1 MESKY
6 NFRELMKERHSCR
19 KFQSKKIP
27 EEVLKDIISI
37 SLMSPS
43 WCNSQP
49 WTIYVATGNTLEEIR
64 KEWISKNKEK
74 VKGYAD
80 INPGHRTD
88 FSERSQAT
96 MAKFF
101 KIGDNLTNK
110 NELEESNA
118 DFFNAQAMVYLTLN
132 KGHQPYSV
140 LDLGGIEMAIMLA
153 AKDHGVDSIPAYTTI
168 MYPDVLRKY
177 LKISDKEDIVIGVA
191 LGYEEK
197 CDANDYRANKFKIDE
212 VCKFIDEI

>member
-6 NFRELMKERHSCR
+6 NFKELMKERHSCR
-19 KFQSKKIP
+19 KYQSKPIP

-37 SLMSPS
+37 SLMAPS

-49 WTIYVATGNTLEEIR
+49 WTIYVATGNTLEDIR

-177 LKISDKEDIVIGVA
+177 MKISDKEDIVIGVA

-197 CDANDYRANKFKIDE
+197 SPLNDLRSEKLTIEEACHFFN
-212 VCKFIDEI
+212 

>member
-101 KIGDNLTNK
+101 NIRDNLTNK

-118 DFFNAQAMVYLTLN
+118 DFFNA
-132 KGHQPYSV
+132 
-140 LDLGGIEMAIMLA
+140 
-153 AKDHGVDSIPAYTTI
+153 
-168 MYPDVLRKY
+168 
-177 LKISDKEDIVIGVA
+177 
-191 LGYEEK
+191 
-197 CDANDYRANKFKIDE
+197 
-212 VCKFIDEI
+212 

>member
-43 WCNSQP
+43 QCNSQP

-177 LKISDKEDIVIGVA
+177 MKISDKEDIVIGVA

-197 CDANDYRANKFKIDE
+197 SPLNDLRSEKLTIEEACHFFN
-212 VCKFIDEI
+212 

>member
-43 WCNSQP
+43 WWNSQP

-177 LKISDKEDIVIGVA
+177 MKISDKEDIVIGVA

-197 CDANDYRANKFKIDE
+197 SPLNDLRSEKLTIEEACHFFN
-212 VCKFIDEI
+212 

>member
-6 NFRELMKERHSCR
+6 NFRVLMKERHSCR

-177 LKISDKEDIVIGVA
+177 MKISDKEDIVIGVA

-197 CDANDYRANKFKIDE
+197 SPLNDLRSEKLTIEEACHFFN
-212 VCKFIDEI
+212 

>member
-177 LKISDKEDIVIGVA
+177 MKISDKEDIVI
-191 LGYEEK
+191 
-197 CDANDYRANKFKIDE
+197 
-212 VCKFIDEI
+212 

>member
-19 KFQSKKIP
+19 KFQPKKIP

-177 LKISDKEDIVIGVA
+177 MKISDKEDIVIGVA

-197 CDANDYRANKFKIDE
+197 SPLNDLRSEKLTIEEACHFFN
-212 VCKFIDEI
+212 

>member
-49 WTIYVATGNTLEEIR
+49 WTIYVAKGNTLEEIR

-177 LKISDKEDIVIGVA
+177 MKISDKEDIVIGVA

-197 CDANDYRANKFKIDE
+197 SPLNDLRSEKLTIEEACHFFN
-212 VCKFIDEI
+212 

>member
-132 KGHQPYSV
+132 KGHQPYYV

-177 LKISDKEDIVIGVA
+177 MKISDKEDIVIGVA

-197 CDANDYRANKFKIDE
+197 SPLNDLRSEKLTIEEACHFFN
-212 VCKFIDEI
+212 

>member
-177 LKISDKEDIVIGVA
+177 MKISDKEDIVIGVA

-197 CDANDYRANKFKIDE
+197 SPLNDLRAEKLTIEEACHFFN
-212 VCKFIDEI
+212 

>member
-177 LKISDKEDIVIGVA
+177 MKISDKEDIVIGVA

-197 CDANDYRANKFKIDE
+197 SPLNDLRSEKLTIEEACHFFN
-212 VCKFIDEI
+212 

>member
-1 MESKY
+1 
-6 NFRELMKERHSCR
+6 MKERHSCR

-177 LKISDKEDIVIGVA
+177 MKISDKEDIVIGVA

-197 CDANDYRANKFKIDE
+197 SPLNDLRSEKLTIEEACHFFN
-212 VCKFIDEI
+212 

>member
-140 LDLGGIEMAIMLA
+140 LDLGGLEMCIMLA

-197 CDANDYRANKFKIDE
+197 CKINE
-212 VCKFIDEI
+212 HRSVKMTLEEACKFYN

>member
-177 LKISDKEDIVIGVA
+177 MKISDKEDIVIGVA

-197 CDANDYRANKFKIDE
+197 SPLNDLRSEKLTIEE
-212 VCKFIDEI
+212 VCHFFN

>member
-74 VKGYAD
+74 VKGYVD

-177 LKISDKEDIVIGVA
+177 MKISDKEDIVIGVA

-197 CDANDYRANKFKIDE
+197 SPLNDLRSEKLTIEEACHFFN
-212 VCKFIDEI
+212 

>member
-49 WTIYVATGNTLEEIR
+49 WTIYVATGNTIEEIR

-177 LKISDKEDIVIGVA
+177 MKISDKEDIVIGVA

-197 CDANDYRANKFKIDE
+197 SPLNDLRSEKLTIEEACHFFN
-212 VCKFIDEI
+212 

>member
-177 LKISDKEDIVIGVA
+177 MKISDKEDIVIGIA

-197 CDANDYRANKFKIDE
+197 CQRNDMRSEKLSLEEACHFFN
-212 VCKFIDEI
+212 

>member
-177 LKISDKEDIVIGVA
+177 MKISDKEDIVIGVA

-197 CDANDYRANKFKIDE
+197 SPLNHLRSEKLTIEEACHFFN
-212 VCKFIDEI
+212 

>member
-101 KIGDNLTNK
+101 KIGENLTNK

-177 LKISDKEDIVIGVA
+177 MKISDKEDIVIGVA

-197 CDANDYRANKFKIDE
+197 SPLNDLRSEKLTIEEACHFFN
-212 VCKFIDEI
+212 

>member
-88 FSERSQAT
+88 FSERSQST

-101 KIGDNLTNK
+101 KIGDNLQNK
-110 NELEESNA
+110 KELEESNA

-132 KGHQPYSV
+132 KGHIPYSV
-140 LDLGGIEMAIMLA
+140 LDLGGIEMSIMLA

-177 LKISDKEDIVIGVA
+177 LKISEKEDIVIGVA

-197 CDANDYRANKFKIDE
+197 CQLNDLRSEKLTLEEACHFFN
-212 VCKFIDEI
+212 